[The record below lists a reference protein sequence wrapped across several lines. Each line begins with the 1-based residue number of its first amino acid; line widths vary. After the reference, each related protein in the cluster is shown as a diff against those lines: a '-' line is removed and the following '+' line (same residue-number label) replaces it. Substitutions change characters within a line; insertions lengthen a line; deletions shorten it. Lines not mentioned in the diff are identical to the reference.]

1 MKKKP
6 LLLLFPFLASCSFS
20 YSKAITIDDAS
31 LLLKDNISHY
41 EKNLVDKKRYG
52 IGVTEI
58 EDVLD
63 SSFDKVETD
72 KKTFFL
78 LYFNNA
84 DDSFSFDY
92 FLSEGEG
99 EQYVTLSKSHDD
111 ISIVDNKTEE
121 ERPFD
126 EEKDADLKKYFSFPT
141 TVFKRTVKECLNV
154 SNIFLTSIHDTDLKN
169 NLTSY
174 SASSNGDGE
183 LSLSF
188 EGKSL
193 PLSSLVEGNDV
204 PKDAFNGFRISM
216 QNGFVKSA
224 VFTYLYAIGGT
235 KNTKKGTIYLDFE
248 LL

>member
-1 MKKKP
+1 MKKKS

-20 YSKAITIDDAS
+20 YSKAITIDNAS

-41 EKNLVDKKRYG
+41 EGNLLDKKRYG
-52 IGVTEI
+52 LGVTEI

-63 SSFDKVETD
+63 SSFDKIETD

-78 LYFNNA
+78 LYFDNA
-84 DDSFSFDY
+84 DEGFSFDY
-92 FLSEGEG
+92 FLNEGEG
-99 EQYVTLSKSHDD
+99 EIFLTLSKDQDD
-111 ISIVDNKTEE
+111 ISIVDNLTEE

-126 EEKDADLKKYFSFPT
+126 EEKDKNLKNYFSFPT
-141 TVFKRTVKECLNV
+141 TIFKKIVKECLNV
-154 SNIFLTSIHDTDLKN
+154 SNIFLASIQDADLKN
-169 NLTSY
+169 DLTSY

-224 VFTYLYAIGGT
+224 ALTYLYAIEET